1 METPGLIALA
11 VLILVGLFSWF
22 AFNIY
27 LTGRQLKVAR
37 SLLDENK
44 RVGALLHDIFKMSLA
59 PEYDWVR
66 PHDQLLATTDDVS
79 KAITSLCD
87 SLNDSWQL
95 REVRSE
101 LLNSLVRWRNSI
113 EEPDRD
119 ARFHARSKFC
129 ESQLRIY
136 DLLSKDLQRIA
147 SITRSA

>member
-44 RVGALLHDIFKMSLA
+44 RVGALVRDILKMSQA

-79 KAITSLCD
+79 KAINSLCD
-87 SLNDSWQL
+87 SLNNSSQL
-95 REVRSE
+95 LEVRSE
-101 LLNSLVRWRNSI
+101 LLDSLILWRFSI

-119 ARFHARSKFC
+119 ARFHARSKFY

-136 DLLSKDLQRIA
+136 ALLSKDLQRIA